1 MYNYSNLYLDIIGC
15 LTIASMTPTMIF
27 RMLSLPTVF
36 DLHDGSTISTLS
48 MVDYMLDPA
57 IRKSHSVLSLHAAT
71 LITRPL
77 LTEVCVIFVIMHSI
91 FKVEGIRLLI
101 IMISTSMATM
111 SNNSLRGRKAEH
123 MDR

>member
-1 MYNYSNLYLDIIGC
+1 MS
-15 LTIASMTPTMIF
+15 PTMVF
-27 RMLSLPTVF
+27 WMMSLSTVL
-36 DLHDGSTISTLS
+36 DLHDGSTISPIS
-48 MVDYMLDPA
+48 MVDDMLDPA
-57 IRKSHSVLSLHAAT
+57 IRERHRVLSLHAAT

-111 SNNSLRGRKAEH
+111 SNNSLRGRKAEY

>member
-1 MYNYSNLYLDIIGC
+1 MS
-15 LTIASMTPTMIF
+15 SMSPIMIF
-27 RMLSLPTVF
+27 WMLSLPTVC
-36 DLHDGSTISTLS
+36 DLHDGSTISTIS
-48 MVDYMLDPA
+48 MVDDMLDPA
-57 IRKSHSVLSLHAAT
+57 IRESHRVLSLHAAT

-101 IMISTSMATM
+101 KMISTSMTTM